1 MRIAGGSVGQ
11 ASITWTSS
19 GSSGQFLDG
28 NGPLNRHSNPGC
40 HDTRK
45 RGLVGLFR
53 GFARHV
59 GVVISHC
66 HTVVSAVFQPG
77 HQVLWDQLGNR
88 RSIL

>member
-1 MRIAGGSVGQ
+1 MGQRLAHSAALSMAKTASRIAGGSVGQ

-59 GVVISHC
+59 GVVISRC
-66 HTVVSAVFQPG
+66 HTVVSAAF
-77 HQVLWDQLGNR
+77 
-88 RSIL
+88 